1 MNFELK
7 ALGLSEAATEKCD
20 LLVLLVAE
28 GFDAGSDPLAAVV
41 ARALKAK
48 DFEAQPGKTLELY
61 QLPAVAARRVV
72 LAGVGG
78 GTAKQV
84 HKAVVACASAFKGAG
99 VQEAIVC
106 FAGVALTD
114 AVAAAVQAVGEATYV
129 YTATK
134 PQAKALALA
143 RVTLAVGDRKAV

>member
-7 ALGLSEAATEKCD
+7 ALALSEAATEKCD

-72 LAGVGG
+72 LAGVGMWLW
-78 GTAKQV
+78 AQRQR
-84 HKAVVACASAFKGAG
+84 A
-99 VQEAIVC
+99 
-106 FAGVALTD
+106 
-114 AVAAAVQAVGEATYV
+114 
-129 YTATK
+129 
-134 PQAKALALA
+134 
-143 RVTLAVGDRKAV
+143 